1 MVEIKCCHLWRE
13 KMNLGTCIMIW
24 WILHA
29 YNVSIEQFL
38 SWNKLKRCWKSPG
51 NGVLM
56 PWKGKNW
63 RYQNWSYSC
72 PPANSH
78 VQNSAFVDHV
88 PKESHGFFHIGF
100 FWPGL
105 SRFFDAWCESAKS
118 GSPTTGQQPRNVAA
132 NGWPS
137 RRWKQKKRDGD
148 IMYICINFIDIL

>member
-100 FWPGL
+100 FDPVCRGFSTPDAKVRNREVQQLVSSPGM
-105 SRFFDAWCESAKS
+105 W
-118 GSPTTGQQPRNVAA
+118 QPMDGPAED
-132 NGWPS
+132 GS
-137 RRWKQKKRDGD
+137 RRKGMV
-148 IMYICINFIDIL
+148 ILYIYAYIL